1 MRKILLL
8 LILVIPFFATNL
20 LAQRTKRFMPPVE
33 MPSISFVIKYGIDR
47 SKGEENKEYTNKVRY
62 VFVYKKYVAFRD
74 KEKDDWKVVHFDPDM
89 TEVTDDDITFYNID
103 NKQAVSLCP
112 KNKVPSIMF
121 FDEKENANISFIID
135 IEETNKFLEYLKDD
149 D

>member
-1 MRKILLL
+1 MRKILS
-8 LILVIPFFATNL
+8 LVAVMAFICANL
-20 LAQRTKRFMPPVE
+20 FSQNTKRFMPPIE

-47 SKGEENKEYTNKVRY
+47 SNGQENKEYTTKVRY
-62 VFVYKKYVAFRD
+62 IFVYKKYIAFRD
-74 KEKDDWKVVHFDPDM
+74 KDKNDWRIINFDPSI
-89 TEVTDDDITFYNID
+89 TEVTEDDITFYNME

-112 KNKVPSIMF
+112 KNKVPSVML
-121 FDEKENANISFIID
+121 FDEKENMNISFHID